1 MICAKIAEILLEAH
15 ADPNCTTRNGNTV
28 LDALFR
34 PRNYVPES
42 WDGFATFK
50 LLLQYGIN
58 RDLLPSIKTKING
71 AIYLRPHQKK
81 AFIDAIDA
89 ALKKSNTSMR
99 K

>member
-50 LLLQYGIN
+50 LLLQYGLSEVQIEYGI
-58 RDLLPSIKTKING
+58 RDTRYNLVN
-71 AIYLRPHQKK
+71 
-81 AFIDAIDA
+81 ID
-89 ALKKSNTSMR
+89 
-99 K
+99 